1 MTRRLISYFGKGFS
15 SSHSMHESSYE
26 NATVNLL
33 GEEQKI
39 DPPVLV
45 ELLSCQGCDTSP
57 EAGLPIHGW
66 KGVNLFWN
74 RTSQVRAL
82 NKQHS
87 KTVQKSLQVTFTG
100 ALRTKVDEEAN
111 VMVALY
117 ASRLVKT
124 VPTEPTKIKSRPM
137 IVFTRIEK
145 LCSSKDISAKRPA
158 SRTVDFPLWEG
169 FNSTKCGAAIP
180 LETAAHQ
187 ILSSQNFK
195 LPDNP

>member
-1 MTRRLISYFGKGFS
+1 M
-15 SSHSMHESSYE
+15 
-26 NATVNLL
+26 
-33 GEEQKI
+33 
-39 DPPVLV
+39 
-45 ELLSCQGCDTSP
+45 
-57 EAGLPIHGW
+57 
-66 KGVNLFWN
+66 
-74 RTSQVRAL
+74 
-82 NKQHS
+82 
-87 KTVQKSLQVTFTG
+87 
-100 ALRTKVDEEAN
+100 DEEAN

-124 VPTEPTKIKSRPM
+124 VPMEPTRIKSRPM

-180 LETAAHQ
+180 SETAAHQ